1 MAIARQRPTNA
12 NGVVFMLLEDEHA
25 QMNLIIPP
33 PVYKRYRPIVRG
45 EPLLLA
51 RGKFERRDRNQ
62 NVLVRELE
70 TLAPLAR
77 RVAEMDVDGA
87 LRAPTT
93 SGTVRD
99 LRSRARTAA
108 TASARRG

>member
-1 MAIARQRPTNA
+1 
-12 NGVVFMLLEDEHA
+12 MLLEDEHG
-25 QMNLIIPP
+25 QINLIIPP
-33 PVYKRYRPIVRG
+33 PVYERYRPIVRG

-77 RVAEMDVDGA
+77 RVAEMDVNEA
-87 LRAPTT
+87 LPRAHHF
-93 SGTVRD
+93 GHR
-99 LRSRARTAA
+99 
-108 TASARRG
+108 